1 MTPTPIRF
9 QIGART
15 LMSVPRKLQRVE
27 QGLDAAIAGD
37 LPDLPPLTPGQD
49 GYSLVSLPVP
59 RLAAAR
65 RQADGLIVHLRQ
77 AYTRYFVDLTIGR
90 DAWLAGLSGNTRS
103 GLKRKQRRLAEAS
116 GGTIDI
122 RTYRTVTELADFHI
136 LARRVSAATYQEKLL
151 DAGLPT
157 GAAFLR
163 GMGELAAADRVR
175 GWLLFLHGAPIAYL
189 YCPADGDTLIYDLLG
204 HDPAHNDLSPGV
216 VLLAAA
222 LADAMAEGRFAR
234 MDFTS
239 GEGQHKRT
247 FATDGVPC
255 VDLLLLRPTLANRL
269 VLGALDRF
277 DRAMALGKRAAAI
290 PALRPLTQ
298 RLRRA

>member
-1 MTPTPIRF
+1 MTPTLIRF

-15 LMSVPRKLQRVE
+15 LASVPRNLQRVE
-27 QGLDAAIAGD
+27 QTLDGAIAGS
-37 LPDLPPLTPGQD
+37 LPDLPPLAAGED
-49 GYSLVSLPVP
+49 GYSMVSLPVP
-59 RLAAAR
+59 RMAAAR
-65 RQADGLIVHLRQ
+65 RQAGGLIVHLRQ
-77 AYTRYFVDLTIGR
+77 AYTRYFVDLSLGF

-103 GLKRKQRRLAEAS
+103 GLKRKQRRLAEAG
-116 GGTIDI
+116 GGTPDI
-122 RTYRTVTELADFHI
+122 RTYRTPGEMADFHAA
-136 LARRVSAATYQEKLL
+136 ARMVSERTYQERLL

-157 GAAFLR
+157 DAAFMDEMR
-163 GMGELAAADRVR
+163 DLATADRVR
-175 GWLLFLHGAPIAYL
+175 GWLLFLDGQPIAYL
-189 YCPADGDTLIYDLLG
+189 YCPAEGDTLIYDRLG

-222 LADAMAEGRFAR
+222 LRDAMTEARFAR
-234 MDFTS
+234 MDFTT

>member
-1 MTPTPIRF
+1 MTPIRF

-15 LMSVPRKLQRVE
+15 LASVPRNLRRIE
-27 QGLDAAIAGD
+27 QTLDAAIAGEV
-37 LPDLPPLTPGQD
+37 PALPPLAPGED
-49 GYSLVSLPVP
+49 GYSLISLPVP
-59 RLAAAR
+59 RMAAAR
-65 RQADGLIVHLRQ
+65 RQAGELIVHLRQ
-77 AYTRYFVDLTIGR
+77 AYTRYFVDLTLGV
-90 DAWLAGLSGNTRS
+90 DAWLAGLSGNTRN
-103 GLKRKQRRLAEAS
+103 GLKRKQRRLAEAN
-116 GGTIDI
+116 GGAIDI
-122 RTYRTVTELADFHI
+122 RTYRTPAELADFHA
-136 LARRVSAATYQEKLL
+136 LARSVSATTYQEKLL
-151 DAGLPT
+151 EAGLPT
-157 GAAFLR
+157 DDAFLHEMR
-163 GMGELAAADRVR
+163 DLAAADRVR
-175 GWLLFLHGAPIAYL
+175 AWLLFLRGAPIAYL
-189 YCPADGDTLIYDLLG
+189 YCPADGDTLVYDLLG

-222 LADAMAEGRFAR
+222 LADVMADGRFTR

>member
-1 MTPTPIRF
+1 MTPIRF

-15 LMSVPRKLQRVE
+15 LISVPKKLLRVE
-27 QGLDAAIAGD
+27 QGLEDAIAGN
-37 LPDLPPLTPGQD
+37 LPDLPLLAPDDD

-65 RQADGLIVHLRQ
+65 RQAGGLIVHLRQ
-77 AYTRYFVDLTIGR
+77 AYTRYFVDLTIGG

-103 GLKRKQRRLAEAS
+103 GLKRKQRRLTQAS
-116 GGTIDI
+116 GGAIDI
-122 RTYRTVTELADFHI
+122 RTYRTPAELADFHA
-136 LARRVSAATYQEKLL
+136 LARSVSATTYQEKLL

-157 GAAFLR
+157 DSAFLR
-163 GMGELAAADRVR
+163 EMHDLAAADRAR
-175 GWLLFLHGAPIAYL
+175 GWLLFLHARPIAYL
-189 YCPADGDTLIYDLLG
+189 YCPAEGDTLIYDRLG
-204 HDPAHNDLSPGV
+204 HDPARGDLSPGV

-222 LADAMAEGRFAR
+222 LKDAMVEGRFHR

>member
-1 MTPTPIRF
+1 MTPIRF

-15 LMSVPRKLQRVE
+15 LASVPRNLQRVE
-27 QGLDAAIAGD
+27 QTLDAAIAGEVPG
-37 LPDLPPLTPGQD
+37 LPALAPGED
-49 GYSLVSLPVP
+49 GYSLISLPVP
-59 RLAAAR
+59 RMAAAR
-65 RQADGLIVHLRQ
+65 RQAGRLIVHLRQ
-77 AYTRYFVDLTIGR
+77 AYTRYFVDLTLGW

-103 GLKRKQRRLAEAS
+103 SLKRKQRRLAEAS
-116 GGTIDI
+116 GGTVDI
-122 RTYRTVTELADFHI
+122 RTYRSPDELADFHA
-136 LARRVSAATYQEKLL
+136 LARIVSERTYQEKLL

-157 GAAFLR
+157 DGAFMR
-163 GMGELAAADRVR
+163 EMHDLAAADRVR
-175 GWLLFLHGAPIAYL
+175 AWLLFLHGAPIAYL

-222 LADAMAEGRFAR
+222 LRDAMTEGRFAR

-277 DRAMALGKRAAAI
+277 DRMMALGKRAAAI

>member
-1 MTPTPIRF
+1 MTPIRF
-9 QIGART
+9 QVGART
-15 LMSVPRKLQRVE
+15 LISVPRKLLRVE
-27 QGLDAAIAGD
+27 QGLDAAITGD
-37 LPDLPPLTPGQD
+37 LPDLPPLTPEQD

-103 GLKRKQRRLAEAS
+103 GLKRKQRRLAGA
-116 GGTIDI
+116 GGGVIDI
-122 RTYRTVTELADFHI
+122 RTYRTPAELADFHA
-136 LARRVSAATYQEKLL
+136 LARKVSATTYQEKLL
-151 DAGLPT
+151 DAGLPGDT
-157 GAAFLR
+157 AFLR
-163 GMGELAAADRVR
+163 EMAELAAADRVR
-175 GWLLFLHGAPIAYL
+175 GWLLFLRGAPIAYL

-222 LADAMAEGRFAR
+222 LADAMADGRFAR

-277 DRAMALGKRAAAI
+277 DRAMALGRRAAAI

>member
-15 LMSVPRKLQRVE
+15 LVSVPRRLQRVE
-27 QGLDAAIAGD
+27 QGLDDAIAGN
-37 LPDLPPLTPGQD
+37 LPDLPPLRADQD
-49 GYSLVSLPVP
+49 GYSVISLPVP
-59 RLAAAR
+59 RLSAVR
-65 RQADGLIVHLRQ
+65 RSADGLIVHLRQ
-77 AYTRYFVDLTIGR
+77 AYTRYFVDLTLGQ
-90 DAWLAGLSGNTRS
+90 DAWLASLSGNTRS
-103 GLKRKQRRLAEAS
+103 GLKRKQRRLAEAG

-122 RTYRTVTELADFHI
+122 RTYRTPDELADFHA
-136 LARRVSAATYQEKLL
+136 LARRVSATTYQEKLL
-151 DAGLPT
+151 NAGLPED
-157 GAAFLR
+157 AAF
-163 GMGELAAADRVR
+163 MQEMHDLAAADCVR
-175 GWLLFLHGAPIAYL
+175 GWLLFLRGAPIAYL
-189 YCPADGDTLIYDLLG
+189 YCPADGGTLIYDLLG

-277 DRAMALGKRAAAI
+277 DRAMELGKRAAAI